1 MDCLFNKYIPDPKSQ
16 QELIFKPEGKTF
28 ITGIAPG
35 YNFIYNK
42 QVLEPYIKE
51 AQFSF
56 LTNSLNEELYSHWP
70 CTMCIAFGYV
80 FSPCT
85 LGLSFL
91 CPWNCISTSKEI
103 FLEKLAFYNQ
113 QYFNPKSIHLTYHQN
128 CSTSWIK
135 LEVNK
140 SFSTP
145 LETSFSVSTNDKS
158 KRKEKELEFNTQT
171 EVLLKSLDSNMR
183 VELKK

>member
-1 MDCLFNKYIPDPKSQ
+1 M
-16 QELIFKPEGKTF
+16 
-28 ITGIAPG
+28 
-35 YNFIYNK
+35 
-42 QVLEPYIKE
+42 KE

-70 CTMCIAFGYV
+70 CTMCIAVGYI

-113 QYFNPKSIHLTYHQN
+113 QYFNPKCIHLTYHEN

-135 LEVNK
+135 LEVSK
-140 SFSTP
+140 SFSSP
-145 LETSFSVSTNDKS
+145 MDSSLSISTNDKS
-158 KRKEKELEFNTQT
+158 NRKEKELEFNTQT
-171 EVLLKSLDSNMR
+171 EVLLKSLDSNVR